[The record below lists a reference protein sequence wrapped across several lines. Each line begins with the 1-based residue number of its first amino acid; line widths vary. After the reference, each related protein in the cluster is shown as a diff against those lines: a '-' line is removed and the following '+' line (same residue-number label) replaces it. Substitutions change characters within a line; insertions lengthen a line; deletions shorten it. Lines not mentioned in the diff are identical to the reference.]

1 MIHILELMDKPA
13 PFYIRRNED
22 SRFEATFTVEEINYL
37 FSAVW
42 MDSKYF
48 GDQITEDFYNVEFTA
63 EGSRVSNKPM
73 NSFGISGTGHQ
84 FTVFAT
90 VAVLLDNLIRSNEP
104 SAFAFTARES
114 SRQRLYDTFA
124 KKIQQKYKGEFRF
137 ETFID
142 SGDKYYIFYPIP
154 E

>member
-1 MIHILELMDKPA
+1 MELFDKPV

-22 SRFEATFTVEEINYL
+22 SRFEATFTVGDINYL

-48 GDQITEDFYNVEFTA
+48 GDQITEDFYNVEFIA
-63 EGSRVSNKPM
+63 EGSRVSDKP
-73 NSFGISGTGHQ
+73 SDTYGISGTGHQ

-104 SAFAFTARES
+104 SAFAFTAKEP

-124 KKIQQKYKGEFRF
+124 KKIESHYKGEFRF
-137 ETFID
+137 ETFMD
-142 SGDKYYIFYPIP
+142 SGERYYIFYPVK
-154 E
+154 